1 MSRQCSV
8 CTHERRAEIDEA
20 IVAGTVA
27 LRRIAVDNGVS
38 ETALRRHAKNHIAKS
53 LTNSKQAMDAVL
65 SDDLFKKIEV
75 LEVETTGIKA
85 TALEAGNLN
94 VALTCIDRMARL
106 IELYGKMKGMVKD
119 FEVNVGVQVNINEV
133 MGVSW
138 TWLDKHYPKIA
149 QALREHM
156 GTVYDARY
164 TVE

>member
-1 MSRQCSV
+1 MPRLCSICNHPRHV
-8 CTHERRAEIDEA
+8 EIDEV
-20 IVAGTVA
+20 IVLGNDSYRTIANRFGLSESA
-27 LRRIAVDNGVS
+27 LK
-38 ETALRRHAKNHIAKS
+38 RHAKNHIAKS